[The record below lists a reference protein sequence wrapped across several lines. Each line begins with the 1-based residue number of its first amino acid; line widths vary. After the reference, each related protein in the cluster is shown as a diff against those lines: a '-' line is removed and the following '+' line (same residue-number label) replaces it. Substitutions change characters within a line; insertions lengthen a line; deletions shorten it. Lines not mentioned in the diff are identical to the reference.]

1 MWWGCL
7 RVARGDPGHPRHA
20 RPPGD
25 SGQGKPRWPRLAPQR
40 PRAGTKARGARPRP
54 GEPGGVCTACLGCG
68 SGHQAQAAR
77 LPRAPGAPRL
87 GLPGEDRAL
96 RATSGRGFACTWQ
109 GPVHRVA
116 HRCSESPGAGLAGRA
131 GGRGRAAGHC
141 RCTGDRR
148 AADGRRGRRREEA
161 EPPARARP
169 PRPRARRQPCRGGAA
184 ATAASFES
192 LHRQGVGEAGLASPP
207 CRSRA
212 GCAGSFCP
220 SGGDAGRWAILGGAP
235 TPGVMVTRAG
245 RAGQCQ
251 GLNGSPAR
259 VSCGAWELL
268 HSLDHIPRRD
278 FGGMQV

>member
-1 MWWGCL
+1 MRAGT
-7 RVARGDPGHPRHA
+7 RDTRDPQDPLEAPTGENPD
-20 RPPGD
+20 G
-25 SGQGKPRWPRLAPQR
+25 PRLAPQR
-40 PRAGTKARGARPRP
+40 PPAVTKAQGARPRP

-68 SGHQAQAAR
+68 SGHQALAAR
-77 LPRAPGAPRL
+77 FQRAPGAPRL
-87 GLPGEDRAL
+87 GLPGEDQAL
-96 RATSGRGFACTWQ
+96 RATSGRGSARTWQ

-148 AADGRRGRRREEA
+148 AADGRRGRRQEEA

-192 LHRQGVGEAGLASPP
+192 LHRQGVGEAGLASSP

-220 SGGDAGRWAILGGAP
+220 SGAAAGRWATLGGEP

-245 RAGQCQ
+245 RAVSRAPWQSSQ
-251 GLNGSPAR
+251 GDLWSLGISPFY
-259 VSCGAWELL
+259 GP
-268 HSLDHIPRRD
+268 HT
-278 FGGMQV
+278 

>member
-1 MWWGCL
+1 MWWGRL
-7 RVARGDPGHPRHA
+7 RVARGDPGHPRPA
-20 RPPGD
+20 RP
-25 SGQGKPRWPRLAPQR
+25 SGGSGRGKPRWPPACSSATSGCNKG
-40 PRAGTKARGARPRP
+40 AGRTAKARRTRRGLH
-54 GEPGGVCTACLGCG
+54 GLSGVRLR
-68 SGHQAQAAR
+68 HQAQAAR
-77 LPRAPGAPRL
+77 LRLQRAPGAPRL

-96 RATSGRGFACTWQ
+96 RATSGRGSARTWQ

-148 AADGRRGRRREEA
+148 AADGRRGRRQEEA
-161 EPPARARP
+161 EPPARAHP

-192 LHRQGVGEAGLASPP
+192 LHRRGVGEAGLASSP

-220 SGGDAGRWAILGGAP
+220 SGAAAGRWATLGGAP

-245 RAGQCQ
+245 RAVSRTPWQSSQ
-251 GLNGSPAR
+251 GDLWSLGISPFY
-259 VSCGAWELL
+259 GP
-268 HSLDHIPRRD
+268 HT
-278 FGGMQV
+278 